1 MVKLALEKEITR
13 SEMSHFLSGGFQLIK
28 QLASLNLPTSLQCV
42 MSCYARLLILK
53 GGDNLKNKNKLIL
66 FLLILGIIA
75 SCILVYDMFFPG
87 EGLSSFRLGD
97 RIAIWSVTLILLV
110 FFLTMNSKPQLV
122 PSLMSIEKDLHKENN
137 KSDVSFKNVAG
148 LDEIKEELQE
158 TIDFINHSLK
168 YKKMGATI
176 PKGIL
181 FHGPPGTGKTLLAKA
196 VAGETNSTFL
206 YASGSEFVEKYVGV
220 GAKRVRTLFEKAKK
234 EAPSIIF
241 IDEIDAIGTKRNSE
255 SNNEKDQTLNQ
266 LLVEMDGFNTS
277 ETVIIIGATNR
288 LDLLDDALLR
298 PGRFDRHI
306 YVGNPNVN
314 SREKIL
320 EVHTKNKP
328 MDKSINIKSIARKT
342 TGLSGAQLAN
352 IANEAAIIAVR
363 KNKNVI
369 SNSEFDAA
377 IERVIAGLE
386 IKNSNIIHREKEVVA
401 IHEAGHAVVSKLLG
415 TDAIQKISIVPR
427 GQALGFVLKFPEE
440 ERYLMTESD
449 LTNRIT
455 SLLAGRAA
463 EEFIFNEI
471 TTGAKDDLYQATNIA
486 REMVCS
492 YGMSSLGTMA
502 LDDNFNRYNSDIIRL
517 EIKRITDERYAEA
530 LALIEENKDFLR
542 HIADALLEYET
553 LDSEGLDRIFK
564 LCQKPVCATPSI

>member
-1 MVKLALEKEITR
+1 M
-13 SEMSHFLSGGFQLIK
+13 
-28 QLASLNLPTSLQCV
+28 
-42 MSCYARLLILK
+42 
-53 GGDNLKNKNKLIL
+53 KNKSKIIL
-66 FLLILGIIA
+66 FFLAIGIIA
-75 SCILVYDMFFPG
+75 SFLLVYDLF
-87 EGLSSFRLGD
+87 SSKGSFTSFGMVD
-97 RIAIWSVTLILLV
+97 RIAVWSVTLILLAL
-110 FFLTMNSKPQLV
+110 FISMNSKPQLV
-122 PSLMSIEKDLHKENN
+122 PSVMSIEKDTSKNNN

-148 LDEIKEELQE
+148 LDEIKEELYE

-168 YKKMGATI
+168 YKKMGAKI

-220 GAKRVRTLFEKAKK
+220 GAKRVRALFEKAKK

-306 YVGNPNVN
+306 YVGNPNIN

-328 MDKSINIKSIARKT
+328 MDKSIDIKSIARKT

-363 KNKNVI
+363 NNKSI
-369 SNSEFDAA
+369 ITGDEFDAA

-386 IKNSNIIHREKEVVA
+386 VKNPTILLKEKEVVA
-401 IHEAGHAVVSKLLG
+401 IHEAGHAVVSKILG
-415 TDAIQKISIVPR
+415 VDAIQKISIIPR
-427 GQALGFVLKFPEE
+427 GQALGYVLKFPEE

-449 LTNRIT
+449 LENRIT
-455 SLLAGRAA
+455 GLLAGRAA
-463 EEFIFNEI
+463 EELIFKEI
-471 TTGAKDDLYQATNIA
+471 TTGAKDDLNKATNIA

-502 LDDNFNRYNSDIIRL
+502 LDDNYNRYNSDTIRL
-517 EIKRITDERYAEA
+517 EIKRITDEKYTEA
-530 LALIEENKDFLR
+530 LEIIEENKDLLR
-542 HIADALLEYET
+542 HIADALLEHET
-553 LDSEGLDRIFK
+553 IDSVGLDRIFK
-564 LCQKPVCATPSI
+564 LCEKVACATPSI